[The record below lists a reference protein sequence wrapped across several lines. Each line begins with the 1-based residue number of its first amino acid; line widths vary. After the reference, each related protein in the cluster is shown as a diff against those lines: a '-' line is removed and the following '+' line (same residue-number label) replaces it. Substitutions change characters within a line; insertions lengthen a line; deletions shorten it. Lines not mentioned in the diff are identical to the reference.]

1 MKTNYDR
8 FKDITNDMLV
18 MYTEKNE
25 KYGNSWEETLDEFGY
40 LPYIIRMN
48 EKLKRANTIVT
59 SGDDDDTE
67 SLEDIL
73 IDISIY
79 SVMTLMHLKND
90 EPLDEKEL
98 YNCIFE
104 MSDRLGINILQI
116 EKGIVP
122 SKWNQNFSIMDL
134 YKELEEDGE

>member
-40 LPYIIRMN
+40 LPYIVRMN

-79 SVMTLMHLKND
+79 SVMTLMHLKNED
-90 EPLDEKEL
+90 KALFKNELDLRYSICEL
-98 YNCIFE
+98 IDLL
-104 MSDRLGINILQI
+104 SNI
-116 EKGIVP
+116 
-122 SKWNQNFSIMDL
+122 DL
-134 YKELEEDGE
+134 YIELEKDGE